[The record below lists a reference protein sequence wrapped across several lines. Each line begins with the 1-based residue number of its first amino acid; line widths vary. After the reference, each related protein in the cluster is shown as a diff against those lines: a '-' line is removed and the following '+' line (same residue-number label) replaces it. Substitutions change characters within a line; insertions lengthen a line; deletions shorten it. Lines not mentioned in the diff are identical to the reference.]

1 LAPIRVIVTDLPILY
16 SFRRCPYAMRARTA
30 VWQAGITVE
39 LREIVLRDK
48 PPEMLA
54 VSPKGTVPVL
64 VLPDGKVIDESL
76 DIMRWSLSQNDPG
89 RWLDRVDMDLIS
101 ANDGPFKESLDRY
114 KYPNR
119 YGLEHGTT
127 FRDAAMDELKVIE
140 KRLENQA
147 YLSGEKLGFND
158 LAIAPFVRQFA
169 ATDLTWFDTCDLS
182 CTRRWLAE
190 FLALPI
196 FQAAMIRYPVWQSG
210 DDPSLFVQ

>member
-1 LAPIRVIVTDLPILY
+1 
-16 SFRRCPYAMRARTA
+16 MRARMA

-48 PPEMLA
+48 PPEMLM
-54 VSPKGTVPVL
+54 VSPKATVPVL

-76 DIMRWSLSQNDPG
+76 DIMRWSFSQNDPG
-89 RWLDRVDMDLIS
+89 RWIERVDMDLIS
-101 ANDGPFKESLDRY
+101 ANDGPFKASLDRY

-119 YGLEHGTT
+119 YGLKHGTT
-127 FRDAAMDELKVIE
+127 FRDAAMDELKLIE
-140 KRLENQA
+140 KRLEIQA

-169 ATDLTWFDTCDLS
+169 ATDLAWFDACDLPY
-182 CTRRWLAE
+182 TRRWLAE

-196 FQAAMIRYPVWQSG
+196 FQAVMIRYPVWQSG
-210 DDPSLFVQ
+210 DDPTLFVQ